1 MIIGNIVGKTSTNS
15 FKFLVKG
22 EAKKFQYIQIPY
34 KENYMLSQIYELE
47 RTTEGTIAH
56 CNILGY
62 RENKILKQPLIPLE
76 PGIEVLD
83 ASDDFIKQ
91 TLNLEQKE
99 NTLFVGKLNGKDIN
113 IYLDINKLLTKHIAI
128 LAKSGSGKSYSLA
141 VLLEE
146 LLDKK
151 IPILIIDP
159 HGEYSSLKE
168 PNPKDQEKLTMFGIK
183 SQGYSNQIQEFSP
196 DTSVNPQA
204 KPLKLN
210 SENLDTQELIHIL
223 PARLSNAQIGCLYST
238 LRNLDRKIDFNS
250 LIMALEAEDNNAKWT
265 LINII
270 EYLQKLDLFSEFP
283 TNPNELIQPGKASI
297 INLKGSSPE
306 VQEVIVYKLVKEL
319 FEERKKGN
327 IPPFFLVVEEAHNY
341 VPERGYGET
350 KSSAILRQVFA
361 EGRKFGLGACLI
373 SQRPSRVEK
382 NALSQVTTQIILKV
396 TNPNDLRAISNSVEG
411 LTSETE
417 KEIINLPIG
426 TALISGIIDLPLFV
440 DIRPRKTKH
449 GGESIKIIDESQREK
464 IDVVD
469 EIQKTKELIPVI
481 QQKISKRDLQ
491 LMNEDKQVNT
501 ILVPCLFLT
510 CSQDNERFNLLINL
524 NNKELITNI
533 EEATGKKL
541 ELPDLNL
548 SPQQQKI
555 FNLALKLREFKA
567 AELFSQ
573 SGLQFSELYDI
584 IKILTSKELLNK
596 EGDIYKIKNSTNIFS
611 SLKDFSCYEKPEFF
625 DQTYDKKLEKQI
637 EVNEILSFIKP
648 FITIENSKECYLV
661 TFSIG

>member
-1 MIIGNIVGKTSTNS
+1 MIIGNIVGKTSTNA

-22 EAKKFQYIQIPY
+22 EARKFQYIQVPY
-34 KENYMLSQIYELE
+34 KENYLLGQIYELE
-47 RTTEGTIAH
+47 RTIEGTIAH

-62 RENKILKQPLIPLE
+62 RENNLLKQPLTPLE
-76 PGIEVLD
+76 PGIEILE
-83 ASDDFIKQ
+83 ASNDFIKQ
-91 TLNLEQKE
+91 TLNLEKKE
-99 NTLFVGKLNGKDIN
+99 NTLFVGKLNSKDIN

-128 LAKSGSGKSYSLA
+128 LAKSGSGKSYTLA

-159 HGEYSSLKE
+159 HGEYNSLKE
-168 PNPKDQEKLTMFGIK
+168 PNTKDQEKLNFFNIK
-183 SQGYSNQIQEFSP
+183 PQGYAEQIQEFSP
-196 DTSVNPQA
+196 DITVNPQA

-210 SENLDTQELIHIL
+210 SENLDAQELIHIL

-250 LIMALEAEDNNAKWT
+250 LIIALEAEDNNAKWT

-270 EYLQKLDLFSEFP
+270 EYLQRLELFSEYP
-283 TNPNELIQPGKASI
+283 TKPNELIQPGKISI
-297 INLKGSSPE
+297 INLKGSSTE

-327 IPPFFLVVEEAHNY
+327 IPPFFLVIEEAHNY
-341 VPERGYGET
+341 VPERGFGET

-411 LTSETE
+411 ITSETE

-449 GGESIKIIDESQREK
+449 GGEAIKIIDERKEET
-464 IDVVD
+464 IDVME
-469 EIQKTKELIPVI
+469 EIKESKELIPVI
-481 QQKISKRDLQ
+481 QQKITKRDLQ
-491 LMNEDKQVNT
+491 LMNENKEIKT
-501 ILVPCLFLT
+501 ILIPCLFLT
-510 CSQDNERFNLLINL
+510 CSQNNEQFNLLINL
-524 NNKELITNI
+524 NNKELIQNI
-533 EEATGKKL
+533 EKATGRKL
-541 ELPDLNL
+541 DPPNFNL

-555 FNLALKLREFKA
+555 FNLALKLNEFKA
-567 AELFSQ
+567 AELFAQ

-584 IKILTSKELLNK
+584 IKILTNKELLIK
-596 EGDIYKIKNSTNIFS
+596 EGDTYKIKGTVNTFS
-611 SLKDFSCYEKPEFF
+611 DLREFSCYEKPDFI
-625 DQTYDKKLEKQI
+625 DQEYDKKLEKNFD
-637 EVNEILSFIKP
+637 VNEIIDFIKS
-648 FITIENSKECYLV
+648 FVDIKNSKECYLV
-661 TFSIG
+661 GYSFL